1 MFDIERF
8 IIFIVNKIVM
18 NTEKVIEFKGTSYKI
33 TFPNN
38 RQYVKIQN
46 LKSILSSTY
55 DSLEMNGPESM
66 FAQAII
72 DTEAHLSVMCPDL
85 VNSLNKTFGELSLI
99 ETKEIV
105 EMYTSQ
111 VRPWYNEL
119 LNFVFGVNK
128 EVEKIEEK

>member
-1 MFDIERF
+1 
-8 IIFIVNKIVM
+8 M